1 MVRRKSVKSKRTVKA
16 SVQKVSGRPV
26 GKSMAKPCGDCK
38 PGIIATVM
46 SWVGIKE
53 CDCKNCN

>member
-1 MVRRKSVKSKRTVKA
+1 MVRSKSVKYKRTV
-16 SVQKVSGRPV
+16 
-26 GKSMAKPCGDCK
+26 GKSVRKATKRTAVKSVAKPCGDCK

-53 CDCKNCN
+53 CDCKSCN